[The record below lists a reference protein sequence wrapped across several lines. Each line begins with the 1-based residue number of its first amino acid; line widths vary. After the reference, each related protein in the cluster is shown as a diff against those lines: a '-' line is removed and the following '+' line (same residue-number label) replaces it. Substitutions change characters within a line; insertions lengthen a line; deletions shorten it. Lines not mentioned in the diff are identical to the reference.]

1 MLVVDV
7 ISVDT
12 YPFHKCLK
20 LHSAKIFVTNFFF
33 YGFTELPPPTTTQL
47 PPTRSAKCDESF
59 LLMLPY
65 TQHPYEYF
73 FILKKELGPD
83 VTLLSYN

>member
-1 MLVVDV
+1 MFKTSFSKD
-7 ISVDT
+7 IC
-12 YPFHKCLK
+12 HK
-20 LHSAKIFVTNFFF
+20 FFF
-33 YGFTELPPPTTTQL
+33 LWIHWTPTPTTAQL